1 MVRIKL
7 RNISIMIAFGT
18 ILTFVVYLF
27 CSLVCFRET
36 NSIVNFSWLHS
47 FPSPLFES
55 PIVGKMTTNDQT
67 DKNVITIDR
76 DLFNYL
82 SYHLR
87 DATYG
92 GVENYTR
99 FMTAH
104 LGLKELTDVEPLVT
118 GMGPVIND
126 VTSFQYP
133 ISIAPCRVKVNNN
146 RNERTLFVAVI
157 SAPNNFEKR
166 ATIRSTWPS
175 HLKNQSNINRQ
186 LNLVGFGFI
195 VGLTKNKTVQQKLT
209 EESARHNDILQVNV
223 YDKYRNLSVKAA
235 GLLNWLNSRCSQVD
249 FVLKVDDDVYVNVHN
264 LATVLHSF
272 LPSEPSVY
280 GRKIAGGSPLRNH
293 SKWPSSFEEWPWSR
307 VPNYLQGAGIVIAGS
322 AVRSLL
328 AAVQSTPYFIWDDIY
343 LIGLCAVKAQLKL
356 LTSNKIFVDRPENP
370 PAPCFVR
377 SSVMWTS
384 PSADHMNSSHMVTQH
399 FYQSAANQRYCVF
412 KTYLFGPNET
422 LGALVDSQISESA
435 LASEFNFRPI

>member
-1 MVRIKL
+1 
-7 RNISIMIAFGT
+7 
-18 ILTFVVYLF
+18 
-27 CSLVCFRET
+27 
-36 NSIVNFSWLHS
+36 
-47 FPSPLFES
+47 
-55 PIVGKMTTNDQT
+55 MTTNDHT
-67 DKNVITIDR
+67 DKNVITIDQ

-82 SYHLR
+82 SYYLR

-104 LGLKELTDVEPLVT
+104 FGLKELTDVEPLVT

-133 ISIAPCRVKVNNN
+133 ISIAPCREKVNNN
-146 RNERTLFVAVI
+146 TNQRTLFVAVI

-186 LNLVGFGFI
+186 LDLVGFGFI
-195 VGLTKNKTVQQKLT
+195 VGLTNNKTVQQKLT
-209 EESARHNDILQVNV
+209 EESAKHNDILQVNV

-272 LPSEPSVY
+272 SPLDPGIY
-280 GRKIAGGSPLRNH
+280 GHKAGGSHPSRTEGNIFIILLLLLFLFPIHFIRFIIPPLRRVTDSGKN
-293 SKWPSSFEEWPWSR
+293 PSSFENWPWFR
-307 VPNYLQGAGIVIAGS
+307 IPIFLQGAGIVIAGS

-328 AAVQSTPYFIWDDIY
+328 AAVQSTPYFIWDDVY
-343 LIGLCAVKAQLKL
+343 VIGLCAAKAGLHIR
-356 LTSNKIFVDRPENP
+356 TSDR
-370 PAPCFVR
+370 
-377 SSVMWTS
+377 
-384 PSADHMNSSHMVTQH
+384 
-399 FYQSAANQRYCVF
+399 
-412 KTYLFGPNET
+412 
-422 LGALVDSQISESA
+422 
-435 LASEFNFRPI
+435 

>member
-1 MVRIKL
+1 
-7 RNISIMIAFGT
+7 MIAFGS

-27 CSLVCFRET
+27 CSLVCLMRET
-36 NSIVNFSWLHS
+36 NSIVNFSWLPS

-55 PIVGKMTTNDQT
+55 PIVGKMTTNDHT
-67 DKNVITIDR
+67 DKNVITIDQ

-82 SYHLR
+82 SYYLR

-133 ISIAPCRVKVNNN
+133 ISIAPCREKVNNN
-146 RNERTLFVAVI
+146 TNQRTLFVAVI

-175 HLKNQSNINRQ
+175 HLKNQSNINRP
-186 LNLVGFGFI
+186 LDLVGFGFI
-195 VGLTKNKTVQQKLT
+195 VGLTNNKTVQQKLT
-209 EESARHNDILQVNV
+209 EESAKHNDILQVNV
-223 YDKYRNLSVKAA
+223 YDKYRNLSLKAT

-272 LPSEPSVY
+272 SPSKPSIY

-293 SKWPSSFEEWPWSR
+293 S
-307 VPNYLQGAGIVIAGS
+307 
-322 AVRSLL
+322 
-328 AAVQSTPYFIWDDIY
+328 
-343 LIGLCAVKAQLKL
+343 
-356 LTSNKIFVDRPENP
+356 
-370 PAPCFVR
+370 
-377 SSVMWTS
+377 
-384 PSADHMNSSHMVTQH
+384 
-399 FYQSAANQRYCVF
+399 
-412 KTYLFGPNET
+412 LF
-422 LGALVDSQISESA
+422 
-435 LASEFNFRPI
+435 

>member
-1 MVRIKL
+1 MVSVLKRIWPSL
-7 RNISIMIAFGT
+7 SLIALGWLMAIIICYFLQSPASNSPSFISSR
-18 ILTFVVYLF
+18 
-27 CSLVCFRET
+27 CS
-36 NSIVNFSWLHS
+36 S
-47 FPSPLFES
+47 SPCK
-55 PIVGKMTTNDQT
+55 PITSAS
-67 DKNVITIDR
+67 ITIDR

-82 SYHLR
+82 SYYLR

-104 LGLKELTDVEPLVT
+104 LGLKELTNVEPLVT

-133 ISIAPCRVKVNNN
+133 ISIAPCREKVNNN
-146 RNERTLFVAVI
+146 TNQRTLFVAVI

-186 LNLVGFGFI
+186 LDVVGFGFI
-195 VGLTKNKTVQQKLT
+195 VGLTNNKTVQQKLT
-209 EESARHNDILQVNV
+209 EESAKHNDILQVNV
-223 YDKYRNLSVKAA
+223 HDKYRNLSVKAA
-235 GLLNWLNSRCSQVD
+235 GLLNWLNSRCSPVD

-272 LPSEPSVY
+272 SPLEPSIY
-280 GRKIAGGSPLRNH
+280 GHKAGGSHPSRTEG
-293 SKWPSSFEEWPWSR
+293 KWPSSFEDWPWFWI
-307 VPNYLQGAGIVIAGS
+307 PNYLQGAGIVIAGS

-343 LIGLCAVKAQLKL
+343 LIGLCAVKARLPIRI
-356 LTSNKIFVDRPENP
+356 SNRFFVDRPNNP
-370 PAPCFVR
+370 ADPCFVR
-377 SSVMWTS
+377 SAVTWTVR
-384 PSADHMNSSHMVTQH
+384 SADHMNSSHFVSHNLYRNPAAIHCILRNYAKNNKTFVT
-399 FYQSAANQRYCVF
+399 F
-412 KTYLFGPNET
+412 
-422 LGALVDSQISESA
+422 SESA
-435 LASEFNFRPI
+435 VMEPAIPSEFPFEFMNTP